1 MCSDSES
8 GSYSRLIDTSISQL
22 LSQEPS
28 WTCNESE
35 EEEEE
40 EEEGSRV
47 RSIGFGVH
55 ERWFQAPADLCP
67 EVVG

>member
-8 GSYSRLIDTSISQL
+8 GSYSTLIDTCISQL

-28 WTCNESE
+28 RTCNESE

-40 EEEGSRV
+40 EGLRV